1 MVTLLIDEAKQLPKE
16 GVMKMRVLP
25 MYGALPA
32 AEQMRVFERT
42 PKSCRK
48 VRGQIRNRADSLVIR
63 YHKELSIPSECCCL
77 SSHNVNSMLKL
88 LTHLITTSLSFNM
101 NKH

>member
-16 GVMKMRVLP
+16 GVMKMHVLP

-42 PKSCRK
+42 PKNCRK
-48 VRGQIRNRADSLVIR
+48 VRGQIANRVDSLIII
-63 YHKELSIPSECCCL
+63 YHRGLFIPSECCCL

-88 LTHLITTSLSFNM
+88 PTHLITTSLSFNM
-101 NKH
+101 NKP

>member
-1 MVTLLIDEAKQLPKE
+1 MVSLLIDEAKQLPKE

-42 PKSCRK
+42 PKNCRK
-48 VRGQIRNRADSLVIR
+48 VRDQITNRVAFIQC
-63 YHKELSIPSECCCL
+63 E
-77 SSHNVNSMLKL
+77 
-88 LTHLITTSLSFNM
+88 
-101 NKH
+101 

>member
-25 MYGALPA
+25 MYSALPA

-42 PKSCRK
+42 PKNCRK
-48 VRGQIRNRADSLVIR
+48 VRGQITNRVDSLIIR
-63 YHKELSIPSECCCL
+63 YHKGLFIPSECCCF
-77 SSHNVNSMLKL
+77 SSHSINSMLKL
-88 LTHLITTSLSFNM
+88 LRHLITTSLSLNM